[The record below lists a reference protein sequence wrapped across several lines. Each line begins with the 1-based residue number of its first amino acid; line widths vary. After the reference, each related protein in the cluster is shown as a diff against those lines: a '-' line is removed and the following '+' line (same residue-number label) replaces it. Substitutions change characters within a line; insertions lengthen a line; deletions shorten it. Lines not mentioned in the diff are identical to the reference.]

1 MRTTI
6 ELTSDLRARV
16 LALAARRGERGFSRI
31 VAEALE
37 RFLSAPED
45 TDRERRIA
53 KALAAF
59 GSLDARSAARL
70 RRVTRATR
78 RRWRA

>member
-6 ELTSDLRARV
+6 ELSPDLRARV
-16 LALAARRGERGFSRI
+16 LALAAHRGERGFSRI

-37 RFLSAPED
+37 RFLTAPDD

-59 GSLDARSAARL
+59 GSLDARAAQRL
-70 RRVTRATR
+70 RRSARATR